1 MSESV
6 VRSRTL
12 NNRGGN
18 RVRQPGTLEKK
29 TLREVF
35 GKERMVFL
43 N

>member
-1 MSESV
+1 M
-6 VRSRTL
+6 

>member
-1 MSESV
+1 M
-6 VRSRTL
+6 

-18 RVRQPGTLEKK
+18 RVRQPGTMEKEKK